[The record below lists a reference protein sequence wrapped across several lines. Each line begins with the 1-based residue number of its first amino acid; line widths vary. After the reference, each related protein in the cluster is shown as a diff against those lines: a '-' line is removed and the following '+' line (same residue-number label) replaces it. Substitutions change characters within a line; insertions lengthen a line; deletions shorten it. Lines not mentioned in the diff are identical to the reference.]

1 MRATL
6 KRRLALLG
14 VLLIAVAL
22 ATAAITILGAEKAIQ
37 GRNKESIGIIKS
49 QQTAQMST
57 QRAMLQAKHA
67 ARLKSILSIALK
79 DGRVQVLI
87 AGKNYTVV
95 GIAVERIGSA
105 PRQSDAGYAMPD
117 IESAPPPPRLSDIG
131 LALLVLKVDNKFYAV
146 VMDVPHQRVTAV
158 EERSCYGPLCNS

>member
-95 GIAVERIGSA
+95 GTAVQESR
-105 PRQSDAGYAMPD
+105 PDQSM
-117 IESAPPPPRLSDIG
+117 SHVRT
-131 LALLVLKVDNKFYAV
+131 ALLVLKVDNKFYAV